1 MAGNLTEY
9 VFNAQYKGNVYL
21 IVSGDLEGSSFKAIS
36 MGNKNGE
43 QVINMIDDRG
53 TKISIPYSI
62 FDEITALEFANPVMD
77 EGVITSNPNVNP
89 VFEGADGTVFSN
101 TVNNNPPPQ
110 QQTQQQPKKEKINT
124 QPQNHINIV
133 LNNLKNLK
141 KEKIILEVEVDMI
154 DEQTFILLKSAFDEN
169 EVSKEVLNYTLSK
182 ISMDFIKG
190 EMEYNLKQYL
200 KDKFK
205 IGEFENVPD
214 DVAIGEVIK

>member
-36 MGNKNGE
+36 MGNKGGE

-53 TKISIPYSI
+53 TKISIPYSV

-77 EGVITSNPNVNP
+77 EGVITSNPNGNA
-89 VFEGADGTVFSN
+89 VFEGADGNVFSQHN
-101 TVNNNPPPQ
+101 QQQNVNHPPPP
-110 QQTQQQPKKEKINT
+110 QQPKKEKVNV
-124 QPQNHINIV
+124 PQNPINI
-133 LNNLKNLK
+133 LLSNLKNLK
-141 KEKIILEVEVDMI
+141 REKIILEVEVDMI

-182 ISMDFIKG
+182 VSMDFIKG